1 MTTEAAIEFL
11 EKKYAGAEDV
21 LVLLSIAQQR
31 DRLEPW
37 HWQVFAGLL
46 ISATSAQKHLRLGFE
61 HRDISHVCWAA
72 RTLLELFVWADFCRA
87 DKENARRFYQDA
99 MRDLNGTMV
108 TFQQLLD
115 VIDVTPEQRMM
126 IDDTQE
132 GSEDLSVRGGLAPQ
146 NTKFTQVAD
155 AADKI
160 GRGPW
165 FRKANKILS
174 KLVHPT
180 AFAVVTAPTDGL
192 SGGACEH
199 LFMTG
204 LYYALYVYDSINL
217 FAKPLDTQELPIA

>member
-1 MTTEAAIEFL
+1 M
-11 EKKYAGAEDV
+11 
-21 LVLLSIAQQR
+21 
-31 DRLEPW
+31 
-37 HWQVFAGLL
+37 FAGLL

-165 FRKANKILS
+165 FRQGEQDSVKTGAPDRFRRRDGPDRWTVRGSLRAPIHDRPLLCPLRVRFDKF
-174 KLVHPT
+174 VCEAARHPGI
-180 AFAVVTAPTDGL
+180 AYCVMSPVAPIFAST
-192 SGGACEH
+192 
-199 LFMTG
+199 
-204 LYYALYVYDSINL
+204 
-217 FAKPLDTQELPIA
+217 